1 MTAPTLKELRGDLT
15 AHLATGLGAS
25 APLLGQMVNPPA
37 VIVQAG
43 SPYVAAAPGYC
54 MDGLLFAATVYAPP
68 GDLAA
73 VVDALDD
80 SIDLVRAT
88 LRDES
93 SGGHQYGF
101 VEISGYT
108 PSPEEGLPT
117 VVVTVAIERVAPV
130 AE

>member
-1 MTAPTLKELRGDLT
+1 
-15 AHLATGLGAS
+15 
-25 APLLGQMVNPPA
+25 MVNPPA